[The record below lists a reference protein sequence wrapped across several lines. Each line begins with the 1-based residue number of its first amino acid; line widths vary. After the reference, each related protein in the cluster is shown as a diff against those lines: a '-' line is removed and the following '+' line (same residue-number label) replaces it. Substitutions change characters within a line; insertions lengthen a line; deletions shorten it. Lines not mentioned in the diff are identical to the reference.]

1 MFMATSFSWRDAEVF
16 GKTEKAIGI
25 KWKLWK
31 SNNKTSADGKRET
44 IMNDTA
50 TDYRQPQPVP
60 ERGEPVYQG
69 ENYGIQIETLEFG
82 YVLSV
87 GCKRF
92 AFETKER
99 LLANLTE
106 YLADPAKAQQ
116 KWWETKQPLK

>member
-1 MFMATSFSWRDAEVF
+1 M
-16 GKTEKAIGI
+16 
-25 KWKLWK
+25 
-31 SNNKTSADGKRET
+31 NNYENRVAVE
-44 IMNDTA
+44 
-50 TDYRQPQPVP
+50 PQPCQEGP
-60 ERGEPVYQG
+60 CANPTPSYS

-116 KWWETKQPLK
+116 KWWETQPLK